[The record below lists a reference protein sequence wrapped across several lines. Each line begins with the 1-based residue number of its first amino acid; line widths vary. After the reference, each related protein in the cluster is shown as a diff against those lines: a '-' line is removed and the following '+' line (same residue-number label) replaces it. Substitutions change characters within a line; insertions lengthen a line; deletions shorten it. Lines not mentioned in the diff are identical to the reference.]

1 MSGVASWNQ
10 RITHLR
16 SALNGDTGLLMST
29 FRDAFDVAWEAF
41 QEEHPV
47 EMPYPG
53 SDPHRAFVHAIQ
65 FYHPETVRRLIANYD
80 PEQGEAALRSS
91 VQKSIQSLAVIHRLF
106 DFARTQRE
114 ADALSAYRNTLER
127 SLQTLLDAP
136 SETLRQRQK
145 LEQHFASIPSFPE
158 DRRRAFLAERLQGL
172 FSPHYHI
179 YLTAK
184 NRFFL
189 KKLDDLA
196 QNDEGTAWLLMRLGQ
211 LLGRP
216 VKRWD
221 SLLRKLDFRTVERLV
236 KEGVLRLAQSDIDDT
251 EEPPLEDLERPE
263 PLSGNLE
270 QAFREYCARNA
281 SPLKQVIRTLN
292 PVDDC
297 SAPHF
302 QARIEDYVET
312 ALDGT
317 RSLLGYQASFE
328 AALLNVVQ
336 YWLSEADRQFRDSE
350 RWSAHPFERGGRLQ
364 REYSRMLGFRIPKLL
379 RLDGET
385 ELPAGWMVACQLG
398 VGAFDTD
405 SDSLVEAPFI
415 RFLIQGKTLSR
426 KGPAIYIGRHLY
438 YALEDEHL
446 AALKQLFGWFLTS
459 ISLRFDL
466 MLPPPLQRFILRSE
480 RR

>member
-10 RITHLR
+10 RITRLR
-16 SALNGDTGLLMST
+16 NTLGQDSGLLMAS
-29 FRDAFDVAWEAF
+29 FLEAFDGAWTRF
-41 QEEHPV
+41 QDEFPQ

-65 FYHPETVRRLIANYD
+65 FYTPDTVRRLIANYD

-91 VQKSIQSLAVIHRLF
+91 VQKSIQSLAVLHRLF

-114 ADALSAYRNTLER
+114 ADALNAYRSTLEK
-127 SLQTLLDAP
+127 SLQALLEAP
-136 SETLRQRQK
+136 DGALRNRQK

-158 DRRRAFLAERLQGL
+158 DRRRDFLAERLQGL

-189 KKLDDLA
+189 KKLEDLA
-196 QNDEGTAWLLMRLGQ
+196 QNPEGSAWMLMRLGQ

-216 VKRWD
+216 VTRWEA
-221 SLLRKLDFRTVERLV
+221 LLRKLDFRTVERLV
-236 KEGVLRLAQSDIDDT
+236 KEGVLRLSQSDIDDT
-251 EEPPLEDLERPE
+251 EEPPLEKLEGPE
-263 PLSGNLE
+263 PPSANLE
-270 QAFREYCARNA
+270 QAFREYCGRNA

-317 RSLLGYQASFE
+317 RGLLGYEASFE
-328 AALLNVVQ
+328 AALLSVVQ

-364 REYSRMLGFRIPKLL
+364 REYSRMLGFRLPKVL
-379 RLDGET
+379 RLDAET
-385 ELPAGWMVACQLG
+385 ELPAGWMVACQIG
-398 VGAFDTD
+398 VGAFDTETQ
-405 SDSLVEAPFI
+405 SLVEAPFL

-438 YALEDEHL
+438 YALEDEYL
-446 AALKQLFGWFLTS
+446 ASLKQLFGWFLTS